1 MKEFTFEA
9 KLMPKLIEKV
19 GPKQAE
25 RARTDFA
32 FCRIAS
38 S

>member
-19 GPKQAE
+19 GPKPRRE
-25 RARTDFA
+25 RAR
-32 FCRIAS
+32 R
-38 S
+38 